1 MPSKPSLQA
10 CRNTVPPSSSVC
22 SLKTIP
28 AGFRPNS
35 LASFALRAL
44 RGRGRR
50 SSPVEF
56 QEIERV
62 QDGVAGLCRRLSASK
77 MAITKH
83 DRPGRKSPGCPAKVF
98 AAVGTIW
105 GARKL
110 GGRNIKEYLQPR
122 ERALREVVI
131 RGINAGSRPNLHVGK
146 ADDIVEE
153 TGDSTRCTTGVW
165 DPASKER
172 FSEITSGSSRGQQG
186 LRTTCQDSS
195 NEAKCRSRRE
205 PNGSGT

>member
-1 MPSKPSLQA
+1 M
-10 CRNTVPPSSSVC
+10 V
-22 SLKTIP
+22 
-28 AGFRPNS
+28 
-35 LASFALRAL
+35 
-44 RGRGRR
+44 
-50 SSPVEF
+50 
-56 QEIERV
+56 
-62 QDGVAGLCRRLSASK
+62 
-77 MAITKH
+77 
-83 DRPGRKSPGCPAKVF
+83 

-110 GGRNIKEYLQPR
+110 GGRNITKYLHPR
-122 ERALREVVI
+122 NTDLREVVI
-131 RGINAGSRPNLHVGK
+131 RRTDAGSRPILCLGK
-146 ADDIVEE
+146 ADDTVEE
-153 TGDSTRCTTGVW
+153 TGESTRCTAEVR